1 MLKKYDIIYKY
12 TGINVLNIYN
22 SLKTNLDKLI

>member
-1 MLKKYDIIYKY
+1 MLKKHDVIYKY

-22 SLKTNLDKLI
+22 FIKTNLDKLL